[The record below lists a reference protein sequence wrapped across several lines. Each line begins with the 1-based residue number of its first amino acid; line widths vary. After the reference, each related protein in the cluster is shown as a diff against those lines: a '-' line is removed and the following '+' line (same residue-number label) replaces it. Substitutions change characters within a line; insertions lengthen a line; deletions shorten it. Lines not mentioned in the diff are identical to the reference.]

1 MRLIPIQQDKYEEYR
16 YDLMFDCYKWDPQ
29 FLDSNT
35 IAKYALVITKKEH
48 EEIKKLTEKL
58 DEETRASEEFLNQNQ
73 ELLKPLALPKKVSK
87 EIRNMKNYDADKHI

>member
-48 EEIKKLTEKL
+48 EEIKKLTEKRL
-58 DEETRASEEFLNQNQ
+58 SLENLILLQN
-73 ELLKPLALPKKVSK
+73 SK
-87 EIRNMKNYDADKHI
+87 MSWVRNTK